1 MPHILDYTKMNVHP
15 NQLPPI
21 RTGLRLML
29 WAGDGEHD
37 DVTDVARLR
46 GYDVFLCMGLNEE
59 MLKRNIN
66 NLFGSQTLCIINVRE
81 KEQMTEFCREFAGA
95 FSHIDSD
102 YHGNTPSLPVN
113 YYSLLLGSGGVARN
127 IVGINGLIMAE
138 EDRLNTVEMFLPV
151 LDEETKQK
159 RYWDRSVLALGKR
172 DEISAGEAWSSPG
185 FSHHYYDYVREAQAR
200 FVIWQK
206 RRNSAW
212 PSAKPT
218 LDEQWESLGADVLA
232 SRIALP
238 IAAEHLAHFSAYLT
252 KKIAS
257 ILEAKPMFT
266 LVQSAMDEAS
276 YGKDLMGVIH
286 IQQNVIRHLM
296 TELPSNLTG
305 MIGRYIDERH
315 ESRPA
320 EFGLS
325 LIRV

>member
-1 MPHILDYTKMNVHP
+1 MPYTLDYTKMNVHP

-29 WAGDGEHD
+29 WAGDGEHHGVS
-37 DVTDVARLR
+37 DVTRLR
-46 GYDVFLCMGLNEE
+46 GYDVFLCMGLQKDI
-59 MLKRNIN
+59 LQRNID
-66 NLFGSQTLCIINVRE
+66 NLFGSQTLCIINMHE

-102 YHGNTPSLPVN
+102 YQGNTPTLPMN

-127 IVGINGLIMAE
+127 IVGINGIIMSN
-138 EDRLNTVEMFLPV
+138 EDMLNTVELFFPV

-159 RYWDRSVLALGKR
+159 RFWEKSVLALGKR

-185 FSHHYYDYVREAQAR
+185 FSHHHYDYVREAQAR
-200 FVIWQK
+200 FITWQK

-212 PSAKPT
+212 PSYKPT
-218 LDEQWESLGADVLA
+218 LDEQWDSLGADVIA
-232 SRIALP
+232 SRISLP
-238 IAAEHLAHFSAYLT
+238 IAEEHLAHFSTYLT

-257 ILEAKPMFT
+257 ILEAKPNFT
-266 LVQSAMDEAS
+266 LVQSAMNEAS
-276 YGKDLMGVIH
+276 YGKDVMGVIR
-286 IQQNVIRHLM
+286 IQQNVIKHLM
-296 TELPSNLTG
+296 TELPSSLTG
-305 MIGRYIDERH
+305 MIGRYIDDRH

-325 LIRV
+325 LIRL

>member
-1 MPHILDYTKMNVHP
+1 MPYILEYTKMNVHP
-15 NQLPPI
+15 SQLPPI
-21 RTGLRLML
+21 RSGLRLML

-37 DVTDVARLR
+37 GVSDVARLR
-46 GYDVFLCMGLNEE
+46 GYDVFLCLGLNEE
-59 MLKRNIN
+59 MLKRNID

-102 YHGNTPSLPVN
+102 YQGNTPTLPIS

-127 IVGINGLIMAE
+127 IVGINGLIMSN
-138 EDRLNTVEMFLPV
+138 EDMLNTVELFFPV

-159 RYWDRSVLALGKR
+159 RFWDKSVIALGKR

-185 FSHHYYDYVREAQAR
+185 FSHHYYDYVREAQDR
-200 FVIWQK
+200 FITWQK

-212 PSAKPT
+212 PSYKPT

-232 SRIALP
+232 SRISLP
-238 IAAEHLAHFSAYLT
+238 IAVEHLEQFSAYLT
-252 KKIAS
+252 QKIAR
-257 ILEAKPMFT
+257 ILEAKPNFT

-276 YGKDLMGVIH
+276 YGKDVMGVIR
-286 IQQNVIRHLM
+286 IQQNVIKHLM
-296 TELPSNLTG
+296 TELPSSLTG

-315 ESRPA
+315 ESRPT

-325 LIRV
+325 LIRM

>member
-1 MPHILDYTKMNVHP
+1 MPYILDYTNMNVHP
-15 NQLPPI
+15 DQLPPI

-37 DVTDVARLR
+37 GVTDVARLR
-46 GYDVFLCMGLNEE
+46 GYDVFLCLGLQKDI
-59 MLKRNIN
+59 LQRNID
-66 NLFGSQTLCIINVRE
+66 NLFGSQTLCIINMCE

-102 YHGNTPSLPVN
+102 YQGNTPTLPIS
-113 YYSLLLGSGGVARN
+113 YYKTLLGSEGVARN
-127 IVGINGLIMAE
+127 IVGINGIIMLN
-138 EDRLNTVEMFLPV
+138 EDMLNTVELFFPV

-159 RYWDRSVLALGKR
+159 RFWDKSVLALGKR
-172 DEISAGEAWSSPG
+172 DEISAGETWSSPG

-200 FVIWQK
+200 FIIWQK

-212 PSAKPT
+212 PSVKPT
-218 LDEQWESLGADVLA
+218 LDEQWESLGANVLV

-238 IAAEHLAHFSAYLT
+238 IATEHLEHFSAYLT

-266 LVQSAMDEAS
+266 LVQSAMHEAC
-276 YGKDLMGVIH
+276 YGKNLMGVIH

-296 TELPSNLTG
+296 SELPSSLTG

-315 ESRPA
+315 EYRPA
-320 EFGLS
+320 EFGLT